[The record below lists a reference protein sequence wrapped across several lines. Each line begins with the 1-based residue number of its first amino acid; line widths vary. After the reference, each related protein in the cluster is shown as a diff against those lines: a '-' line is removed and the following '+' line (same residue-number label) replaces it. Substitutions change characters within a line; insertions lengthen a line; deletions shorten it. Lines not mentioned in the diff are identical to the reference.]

1 MILKCIDW
9 TDLFEGEKNEEKGI
23 KDPYFAAPLPL
34 DKEPS
39 RVRLAVVHNNINRS
53 LINQMA
59 LNKFIIYLSKSYF
72 GGRNLIFEKE
82 REGLQFLVEM
92 AEWQIKEFSR
102 EIVPHFIFLENL
114 GFVDF
119 ADKSGE
125 YSWGSLFP
133 EGYTLPKDSAESEI
147 EREYEGLIAMI
158 ERESKEET
166 GIFPEPFD
174 RD

>member
-1 MILKCIDW
+1 
-9 TDLFEGEKNEEKGI
+9 
-23 KDPYFAAPLPL
+23 
-34 DKEPS
+34 
-39 RVRLAVVHNNINRS
+39 
-53 LINQMA
+53 MA

-158 ERESKEET
+158 ERESREET
-166 GIFPEPFD
+166 GIFPEPFYKD
-174 RD
+174 